1 MSAVTLEQLRASEA
15 KLIRALGDPTRT
27 VFYDE
32 FKRENR
38 PISEIEDALQAIRRE
53 ISRLAGDGDAGSTFR
68 VRPVRMVNGL

>member
-1 MSAVTLEQLRASEA
+1 MSAVTLEQLEAAEA
-15 KLIRALGDPTRT
+15 KLIRALGDPTKT

-53 ISRLAGDGDAGSTFR
+53 IGRLKGTDSGSSMR
-68 VRPVRMVNGL
+68 IRQVRMKGGY